1 MQGDFY
7 TTGKYREKGHQPFD
21 MEKAIDE
28 KPTYVVFNGA
38 EGSLTGDKALK
49 AKTNETVRLFIG
61 NGGPNLVSSFHV
73 IGAIFDEVRFEGG
86 SNIQKN
92 VQTTLIPAGG
102 AAIAKFRTRVPG
114 SYVMVDHSI
123 FRAFNKGALAILK
136 VDGPEDKTI
145 YSGKELD
152 SVYLA
157 DRAQPNLQA
166 VATAAAARAAGNLTV
181 EDQIAAGRQL
191 FTGTCS
197 VCHQAEGTGLPGVFP
212 PLAKSDL
219 IANDPKRPIDILLHG
234 LSGKVTV
241 NGQEYNS
248 VMPPMSQ
255 LTDDEIA
262 NIITYVLN
270 SWGNP
275 GGRVTVD
282 EVKQARAAGAP
293 ATAKAEH

>member
-1 MQGDFY
+1 
-7 TTGKYREKGHQPFD
+7 
-21 MEKAIDE
+21 
-28 KPTYVVFNGA
+28 VLFNGS
-38 EGSLTGDKALK
+38 EGALTGDKALK
-49 AKTNETVRLFIG
+49 AKTGETVRLFIG

-86 SNIQKN
+86 TNIQKN

-136 VDGPEDKTI
+136 VDGPEDKSI

-157 DRAQPNLQA
+157 DRAQPNLEA
-166 VATAAAARAAGNLTV
+166 VSTAAAARAAGTLTI

-191 FTGTCS
+191 FMGTCS

-219 IANDPKRPIDILLHG
+219 IANDPKRPISILLHG
-234 LSGKVTV
+234 LTGKITV

-262 NIITYVLN
+262 NIITFVLN

-275 GGRVTVD
+275 GGRVSLD
-282 EVKQARAAGAP
+282 EVKKARAEGAP
-293 ATAKAEH
+293 ATAQAEH